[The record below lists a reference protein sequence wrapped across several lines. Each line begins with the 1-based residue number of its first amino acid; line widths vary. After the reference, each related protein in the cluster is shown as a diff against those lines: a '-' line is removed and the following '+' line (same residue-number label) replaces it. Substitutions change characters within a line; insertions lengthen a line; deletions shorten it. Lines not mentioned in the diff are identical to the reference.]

1 MLEAVGAEG
10 GATLAELAGL
20 TGWQRHTTRAA
31 LTRLRRRG
39 YALER
44 LGLDGRKAYR
54 LGPARQG

>member
-1 MLEAVGAEG
+1 VLEAVEAEG

-20 TGWQRHTTRAA
+20 TGWRPHTTRAA

-44 LGLDGRKAYR
+44 LDLNGRKAYR
-54 LGPARQG
+54 LGAAR